1 MTTPACKSNAYPL
14 YLERSAR
21 LQCAVAPSR
30 LLSILLLLIC
40 LQALSLIW
48 WSHVSWLLSFSLVLL
63 VAAFSAREWQ
73 RLQGCRGV
81 LSTRERRWFWRG
93 EGLAERG
100 NREEREFDFRGELVL
115 WSWLVVINARDLR
128 GKRLRLVLASD
139 SMARDD
145 WRRLQAALRFS
156 R

>member
-30 LLSILLLLIC
+30 LLSILLLLTC

-63 VAAFSAREWQ
+63 VAAVSAREWQ
-73 RLQGCRGV
+73 RIQGCRGV

-93 EGLAERG
+93 EGL
-100 NREEREFDFRGELVL
+100 EEREFDFRGELVL
-115 WSWLVVINARDLR
+115 WSWLIVINARDLR
-128 GKRLRLVLASD
+128 GTRLRLVLASD
-139 SMARDD
+139 SLARDD
-145 WRRLQAALRFS
+145 WRRLQAALRLS